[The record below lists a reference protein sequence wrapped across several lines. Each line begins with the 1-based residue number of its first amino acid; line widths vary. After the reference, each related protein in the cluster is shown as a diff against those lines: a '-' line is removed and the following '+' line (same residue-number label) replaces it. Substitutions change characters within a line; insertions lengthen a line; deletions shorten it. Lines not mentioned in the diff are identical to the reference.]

1 MDLAAMRKPT
11 AEYCD
16 TIISVSVK
24 MRSKMPITFPAFGIS
39 LSLET
44 SISVTRKTSLIK
56 IFAGFKH
63 NKYAVKI
70 NKKVRLNGMSK
81 EGEIPTQRLKKK
93 TTATMAT
100 ICNA

>member
-1 MDLAAMRKPT
+1 MDFAAMRNPT

-16 TIISVSVK
+16 TIIKVSAK
-24 MRSKMPITFPAFGIS
+24 MRSNTPITFPAFGIS
-39 LSLET
+39 LSLVT
-44 SISVTRKTSLIK
+44 SISVMRKTSLIK

-70 NKKVRLNGMSK
+70 NKKVRLNGMSQD
-81 EGEIPTQRLKKK
+81 GAIPTHRLKKK

-100 ICNA
+100 ICNV